1 MKLKNLW
8 CKTVF
13 ELDRQNFIQ
22 LFCDYC
28 RFNEICIKSDR
39 NLQNCKCFV
48 NEGLYNQFFKKK

>member
-1 MKLKNLW
+1 MKLKELW

-13 ELDRQNFIQ
+13 ELDRQTFVR

-28 RFNEICIKSDR
+28 RFNEFCVKRDR

-48 NEGLYNQFFKKK
+48 NEGLYDRFFKKK